1 MITLEEVYIK
11 CSFAEVDL
19 KDKLSKF
26 DDKKSLFFAKKPI
39 FARVNFKDHF
49 WVVKETKS
57 CFEFQYPGLSKILN
71 SYETVCT
78 LIST

>member
-1 MITLEEVYIK
+1 MYIK
-11 CSFAEVDL
+11 CLFAEEDL
-19 KDKLSKF
+19 KDKVSKF
-26 DDKKSLFFAKKPI
+26 DDKKSLFSAKKPI
-39 FARVNFKDHF
+39 FARVNLKDHF

-78 LIST
+78 IIST